1 MRSEHIFATASQF
14 LLEDNQVI
22 MGCRGIMGTASP
34 HLACALA
41 VLRDG
46 ILPSV
51 YGMHLKLEN
60 RSCCWRRVSLCPRVM
75 KEEDDLA
82 AYLML

>member
-34 HLACALA
+34 TSPAHSLFLG
-41 VLRDG
+41 DG
-46 ILPSV
+46 ILPNV
-51 YGMHLKLEN
+51 YGVHQN
-60 RSCCWRRVSLCPRVM
+60 TRIGAAVGAGSACASVRRRKRMIWL
-75 KEEDDLA
+75 LI
-82 AYLML
+82 